1 MKRVAVIVFPGSNCD
16 ADALAA
22 ARDAGSRPYQDRVAR
37 ARGPIEAGFRR
48 P

>member
-22 ARDAGSRPYQDRVAR
+22 VREAGSDAYFV
-37 ARGPIEAGFRR
+37 
-48 P
+48 